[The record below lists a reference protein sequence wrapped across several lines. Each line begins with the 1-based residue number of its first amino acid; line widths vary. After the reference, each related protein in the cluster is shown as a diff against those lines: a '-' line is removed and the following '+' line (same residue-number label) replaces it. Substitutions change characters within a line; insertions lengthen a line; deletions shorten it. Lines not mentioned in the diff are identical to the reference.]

1 MNDKLTAEELEELEE
16 LAERLDNLYTRL
28 EGSQFLF
35 ALDIGNEQ
43 YHQSLQN
50 DLEQAAI
57 LGIQINRPMEHCGC
71 LFEALNGTERPP
83 IDYIIRARSEVN
95 NLAIAIRQ
103 IAVDEHKAANG
114 LLGILEGKKLFG
126 HVDAVENQIE
136 DVETTG
142 PFEFEYDRA
151 IKLIGVGA
159 KRERLAN
166 EIYNKCSPKQKK
178 QLCKDY
184 SGKNGAIAKLTKDID
199 NLRLKRKKDVDSR

>member
-16 LAERLDNLYTRL
+16 IAEWLDNLYTRL
-28 EGSQFLF
+28 EGSQIAF
-35 ALDIGNEQ
+35 ALHIGNEQ

-103 IAVDEHKAANG
+103 MAVDEHKAAKPKQRRQQPDHPITTWFKANG
-114 LLGILEGKKLFG
+114 HKYDNKKL
-126 HVDAVENQIE
+126 AVAAYADIHGGNKTQLYTQLDNQ
-136 DVETTG
+136 
-142 PFEFEYDRA
+142 R
-151 IKLIGVGA
+151 
-159 KRERLAN
+159 N
-166 EIYNKCSPKQKK
+166 
-178 QLCKDY
+178 
-184 SGKNGAIAKLTKDID
+184 
-199 NLRLKRKKDVDSR
+199 RLKP